1 MKESSSTFNLF
12 YYMRRYYVSVQYKL
26 ILETTFGCETSN
38 ALINKRLLTN
48 QAFATSEPVCK
59 TKKCFEIIR
68 CSIQADSATIP
79 ACDRTVQASRPDG
92 RPKHVANTYVTLL
105 GKERAASPLKAT
117 QALSCICLQMQFA
130 SENDVLVCLPVLRH
144 SKLRPPMTLDR
155 SNHCQRVLR
164 PKRERTTSVQSAA
177 V

>member
-1 MKESSSTFNLF
+1 
-12 YYMRRYYVSVQYKL
+12 MRRYYVSVQYKL

-92 RPKHVANTYVTLL
+92 RPKHIANTYVTLL
-105 GKERAASPLKAT
+105 GKERAASPLKAA
-117 QALSCICLQMQFA
+117 QALSCIC
-130 SENDVLVCLPVLRH
+130 P
-144 SKLRPPMTLDR
+144 
-155 SNHCQRVLR
+155 
-164 PKRERTTSVQSAA
+164 SV
-177 V
+177 